1 MEQGHVLLLWQQ
13 SRKVAQNG
21 WVHDIML
28 ITIPCFQSKL
38 MLQPIQFFSW
48 SYISRLKGRLLKT
61 QWLHLG
67 ESLWW
72 ECSFLMGYVAWVS
85 VSELCGRIAWWPSG
99 NWMERKWQS
108 YLYDWSCKESIPG
121 QCNTWRIGWLRVWCS
136 DTKATHMNELQSDSF
151 GTYTLTN
158 GLQILDNSC
167 TFNICSTIGICIVVG
182 NTSADNFL

>member
-21 WVHDIML
+21 WVCDIML

-61 QWLHLG
+61 QWLHQG

-72 ECSFLMGYVAWVS
+72 ECSFLMGFVAWVS

-121 QCNTWRIGWLRVWCS
+121 QCNTWRIGWRIAQTLKKLPIWMSCS
-136 DTKATHMNELQSDSF
+136 LIVLGHIHWLMVCRYLTTHALS
-151 GTYTLTN
+151 
-158 GLQILDNSC
+158 
-167 TFNICSTIGICIVVG
+167 
-182 NTSADNFL
+182 TSAQP